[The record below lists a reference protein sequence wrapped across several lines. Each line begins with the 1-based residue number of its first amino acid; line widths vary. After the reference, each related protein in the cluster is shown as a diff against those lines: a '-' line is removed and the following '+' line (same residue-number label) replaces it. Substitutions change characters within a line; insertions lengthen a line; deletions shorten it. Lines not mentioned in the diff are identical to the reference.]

1 MLGGVTKGYP
11 EVGGDHQPLSDL
23 NGKRSQRV
31 VPRQPIGD
39 NLLGAA
45 PPWVF
50 PKLFRGVGG
59 LFRVKVAPR
68 RPLSSLGR
76 PRP

>member
-39 NLLGAA
+39 NLLGGSSTVGVSEIV
-45 PPWVF
+45 P
-50 PKLFRGVGG
+50 RGGG
-59 LFRVKVAPR
+59 VVPR
-68 RPLSSLGR
+68 QSGTT
-76 PRP
+76 